1 MKKAVFSQPWGGL
14 GDNLACTNLPR
25 LFSELGINFYISY
38 MNYSR
43 NKDIYNLCWRNN
55 KNVKRFKKIIPNIGF
70 KTFEESGYKVFKE
83 TYNSVQNTN
92 VAHGFEPGFGYPEI
106 HLDKGYKNTDA
117 KNFNHVVDIQAYSVF
132 NDSDYEYN
140 KTSFHEKINYYTQK
154 SSYSLSYP
162 NLYKSQDNIENKLE
176 IKDLNDLVSILLKT
190 NTFVCLNSGSH
201 VLASTLKN
209 MTGYPKKIISFNN
222 LKDFD
227 VEIKKNKILNKKGS
241 YYFDNVD
248 YDKIIIDEKSAQKT
262 NYEESQNI
270 TQAMRRSINQHR
282 KIFYYQKK
290 IKNYF

>member
-14 GDNLACTNLPR
+14 GDNLACTNLPT

-117 KNFNHVVDIQAYSVF
+117 KIL
-132 NDSDYEYN
+132 
-140 KTSFHEKINYYTQK
+140 IM
-154 SSYSLSYP
+154 LS
-162 NLYKSQDNIENKLE
+162 
-176 IKDLNDLVSILLKT
+176 
-190 NTFVCLNSGSH
+190 TFRHIPYLM
-201 VLASTLKN
+201 LQI
-209 MTGYPKKIISFNN
+209 M
-222 LKDFD
+222 
-227 VEIKKNKILNKKGS
+227 
-241 YYFDNVD
+241 
-248 YDKIIIDEKSAQKT
+248 
-262 NYEESQNI
+262 NI
-270 TQAMRRSINQHR
+270 TKHHSM
-282 KIFYYQKK
+282 KK
-290 IKNYF
+290 